1 MTELTRSQLDWLRN
15 HVPAFAQCEAA
26 WQRAAGNWPTY
37 SRSALNA
44 MPDPELA
51 EAHERATDRGD
62 LMLAT
67 EIEAVQMERVT
78 NYTQGEI
85 K

>member
-1 MTELTRSQLDWLRN
+1 MGELNRSQLDWLR
-15 HVPAFAQCEAA
+15 HHIASFSSCEAA

-37 SRSALNA
+37 SRAALQA

-51 EAHERATDRGD
+51 EAYDRATERGD

-67 EIEAVQMERVT
+67 EIEAVQAERV
-78 NYTQGEI
+78 
-85 K
+85 